1 MPKMVEV
8 NASVS
13 YGGKVQVVDFKINTD
28 FHLSA
33 SERWNV
39 EDLSTEEAEA
49 FRITRIEKLQAELE
63 PIAQHE
69 FDVRFAQMAGE
80 G

>member
-13 YGGKVQVVDFKINTD
+13 YGGKVQVVDFKINSD
-28 FHLSA
+28 FHMST

-39 EDLSTEEAEA
+39 EDLTVEEAEA
-49 FRITRIEKLQAELE
+49 FRIERIEHLQQVLE

-69 FDVRFAQMAGE
+69 FDTRFAQMAGE
-80 G
+80 D